1 MRYITL
7 LLLRER
13 ERERETRENE
23 VCDQYLHTFSDCMIW
38 RMDANR
44 ARCDTVVLPPGI
56 VIPIY
61 AALMGVWVTLFLEF
75 LKREQATA
83 R

>member
-1 MRYITL
+1 
-7 LLLRER
+7 
-13 ERERETRENE
+13 
-23 VCDQYLHTFSDCMIW
+23 MIW